1 VSVTSSR
8 PVSWTLLEL
17 LTERERERLSDRMIT
32 RRYRRG
38 EVVCNH
44 GDVGDS
50 LWVIASG
57 RFDVQLT
64 TPEGHVVVVRVLQPG
79 EFFGELA
86 LVRPNSRRVGRV
98 AALEPSVVHVLYR
111 GDFEEVCRS
120 HPRVERLLVAVLAD
134 RLEATN
140 ELIVELLRP
149 AEVRIWRRLRVL
161 ANGTENGRGIRVSQE
176 DLAHMSA
183 TTRQTVNRVLGAGEG
198 AGVIRRA
205 RGCIDVVDAG
215 ALHRMA
221 EGHDWCERAVNGLA

>member
-1 VSVTSSR
+1 
-8 PVSWTLLEL
+8 LLDL
-17 LTERERERLSDRMIT
+17 LPEGERERVTDRMMT

-38 EVVCNH
+38 EVLCNH

-57 RFDVQLT
+57 RFDVQMT
-64 TPEGHVVVVRVLQPG
+64 TPDGHIVVVRVLQPG

-98 AALEPSVVHVLYR
+98 TALELSVVHILHR
-111 GDFEEVCRS
+111 WDFEELRRS
-120 HPRVERLLVAVLAD
+120 HPRIDRLLVAVLAD
-134 RLEATN
+134 RLEATD
-140 ELIVELLRP
+140 ELTVELLRP

-161 ANGTENGRGIRVSQE
+161 ADATENGQGIHVSQE

-205 RGCIDVVDAG
+205 RGRIDVLDLG
-215 ALHRMA
+215 ALQRMA
-221 EGHDWCERAVNGLA
+221 EGHDWSEHAVKRLA